1 MMAKP
6 ENPPAFPCD
15 AMGDRSVPPEH
26 DYIQTGIHTAKFP
39 GMSLRDW
46 FAGHL
51 AAAEV
56 ASAGAN
62 YDAAEALA
70 DAATKAGMTI
80 PQRIAFNAYEV
91 ADALLAAR
99 HTPDKIGRASCRE
112 RVCQYLSLS
121 VVSGSIKKKK
131 HRTNTDNKP

>member
-99 HTPDKIGRASCRE
+99 HTPDRSE
-112 RVCQYLSLS
+112 EHTSELQSLMRIS
-121 VVSGSIKKKK
+121 YAVFCLKNKKK
-131 HRTNTDNKP
+131 

>member
-62 YDAAEALA
+62 YDTAEALA

-80 PQRIAFNAYEV
+80 DR
-91 ADALLAAR
+91 
-99 HTPDKIGRASCRE
+99 K
-112 RVCQYLSLS
+112 S
-121 VVSGSIKKKK
+121 VVEGTSVSVRVDHGGRRIIKKKK
-131 HRTNTDNKP
+131 

>member
-1 MMAKP
+1 MAKP
-6 ENPPAFPCD
+6 ENPPAFPLAAPINFQFAD
-15 AMGDRSVPPEH
+15 A
-26 DYIQTGIHTAKFP
+26 
-39 GMSLRDW
+39 GMTLRDW
-46 FAGHL
+46 FAGQL

-91 ADALLAAR
+91 ADAMLSAR
-99 HTPDKIGRASCRE
+99 QTTDRE
-112 RVCQYLSLS
+112 D
-121 VVSGSIKKKK
+121 GK
-131 HRTNTDNKP
+131 

>member
-1 MMAKP
+1 MRISDWSSDVCSSDLAKP

-26 DYIQTGIHTAKFP
+26 DYIQTGINTAKFP

-51 AAAEV
+51 AAADV

-62 YDAAEALA
+62 YDRSEERRGGKECVSTCRTGWSPYHYK
-70 DAATKAGMTI
+70 TKTMITNI
-80 PQRIAFNAYEV
+80 Y
-91 ADALLAAR
+91 
-99 HTPDKIGRASCRE
+99 HTF
-112 RVCQYLSLS
+112 
-121 VVSGSIKKKK
+121 
-131 HRTNTDNKP
+131 